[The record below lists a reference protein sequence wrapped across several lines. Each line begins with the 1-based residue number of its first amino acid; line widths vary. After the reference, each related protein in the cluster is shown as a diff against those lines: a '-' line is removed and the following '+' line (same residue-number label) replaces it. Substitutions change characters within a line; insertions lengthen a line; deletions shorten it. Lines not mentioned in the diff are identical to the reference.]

1 MVVVVCGSCGGSNEG
16 GSFWRVDVD
25 QPRQKGLHTS
35 DNDRDGQ
42 SCHLNVAPL
51 VFCMENGEWRMEMG
65 EKGQRTV
72 QIV

>member
-1 MVVVVCGSCGGSNEG
+1 MEGRRGSATA
-16 GSFWRVDVD
+16 
-25 QPRQKGLHTS
+25 KGASLSSDS